1 MDVFEAIEKRAS
13 TRSFKNRQIADEE
26 LEAILHAAER
36 APRIGSLDI
45 IVLQDR
51 EKIKTISDTAKREMI
66 AGGGWN
72 KARAQTQ
79 GYNPLYEAPTVIML
93 CGSPGNPFD
102 QMTIGIAAGMMILA
116 ATALGLGS
124 VTVSSIRHAFDGP
137 EGHALKSLLGLT
149 RSEDVILSLAVG
161 YTDDPKAHEMKGASQ
176 NNVRYVR

>member
-1 MDVFEAIEKRAS
+1 VDVFEAIEKRAS

-124 VTVSSIRHAFDGP
+124 VTVSSIRHGFSGTGGP
-137 EGHALKSLLGLT
+137 ALKKQLGL
-149 RSEDVILSLAVG
+149 SGGGDVLLSLAVG
-161 YTDDPKAHEMKGASQ
+161 YTDDAKAHEMKGAAK
-176 NNVRYVR
+176 NNVRIIK